1 MASKSRRD
9 LHEDVD
15 DDPFLAIPAR
25 VRQDQQGGEDDDHGN
40 TVSDKRRL
48 PERQDQRI
56 RVKLRESNPFLV
68 YQYPLKVHF
77 EADVLRDPVV
87 WPTRPPSPPPE
98 MLGRPQLH
106 LGIRTVLRA
115 SRGR

>member
-1 MASKSRRD
+1 MNRFALISLVVGDKTASEGRLDS
-9 LHEDVD
+9 HEDVD

-25 VRQDQQGGEDDDHGN
+25 VRQNQQGGEDDDHGD
-40 TVSDKRRL
+40 TVTDERRL

-77 EADVLRDPVV
+77 EGDVLRDPVV
-87 WPTRPPSPPPE
+87 
-98 MLGRPQLH
+98 
-106 LGIRTVLRA
+106 
-115 SRGR
+115 

>member
-25 VRQDQQGGEDDDHGN
+25 VRQDQQGGEDDDHRN

-56 RVKLRESNPFLV
+56 RVKLQESNPIPSSVISAF
-68 YQYPLKVHF
+68 PKVHF
-77 EADVLRDPVV
+77 EGDVPRDPVV
-87 WPTRPPSPPPE
+87 WPTRPPSPHPE
-98 MLGRPQLH
+98 MLG
-106 LGIRTVLRA
+106 
-115 SRGR
+115 